1 MCLHFCIL
9 NLRVPQVILHNYMR
23 HTDLHKYCLLLLFFT
38 PNISTFF
45 SRSRSTHTVS
55 CLYQVVCLSQQT
67 RKSRANLFWTYRRS
81 CSFPHKS
88 AKEVLVELPFKQK
101 KQPTIYIFL
110 LLYLSSLGRHG
121 QDTNTGKSNEFRF
134 HSFVIVGVQA
144 REQVWCLN
152 FMTVPFSVLI

>member
-45 SRSRSTHTVS
+45 SRSRSTDTVS
-55 CLYQVVCLSQQT
+55 CLYQIVCLSQQT

-88 AKEVLVELPFKQK
+88 AKEVLVELPFKK
-101 KQPTIYIFL
+101 KKNLQYIF
-110 LLYLSSLGRHG
+110 
-121 QDTNTGKSNEFRF
+121 
-134 HSFVIVGVQA
+134 SFSFICPLWGGTDRIQIQ
-144 REQVWCLN
+144 ENLMN
-152 FMTVPFSVLI
+152 SDSTHL